1 MAKVHHEPP
10 KRRKTML
17 NIFAESILIATRLGR
32 LSDAPLPRHDL
43 RRTPREFQ
51 DIEGLRTGDSLRTK
65 GL

>member
-1 MAKVHHEPP
+1 
-10 KRRKTML
+10 ML

-51 DIEGLRTGDSLRTK
+51 DIEGLRTGDSLRSK
-65 GL
+65 GR